1 MSGLISPFPCQ
12 YPKVS
17 VHLHAVSCL
26 CWWRPASSAKSI
38 ITIYNKTM
46 TQHFQ
51 WHGLTV
57 ALAQHHVF
65 TEPHPK
71 AGIPNLVF
79 PCIYS
84 IIHRISATLEG
95 TTLSIPLR
103 HPFKTE
109 FESVNALNMF
119 SIRSSTEQVQTKQLG
134 IYRCPRIIQI
144 GLSQLFRVISPCFHS
159 ICAIF
164 SRTQLSHS
172 FSLSCEPTFG
182 PSAWPA
188 GNFVSLSYSCSAKTP

>member
-1 MSGLISPFPCQ
+1 MQNQLQHSLEWAIAYRSIFWFFPPIFLHILIHWIFSIALLVSGLISPFPCQ

-17 VHLHAVSCL
+17 AHLHAVSCL
-26 CWWRPASSAKSI
+26 CWWRQASSAKSI
-38 ITIYNKTM
+38 ITIHNKT

-134 IYRCPRIIQI
+134 IYRCPRII
-144 GLSQLFRVISPCFHS
+144 
-159 ICAIF
+159 
-164 SRTQLSHS
+164 
-172 FSLSCEPTFG
+172 
-182 PSAWPA
+182 
-188 GNFVSLSYSCSAKTP
+188 